1 VNVDTS
7 LYVVTGILVVVIIVL
22 ITQNLAVDIVR
33 ENSPTEPAISTGV
46 CMFLSLV
53 LMICSCVLP
62 GISTLLD
69 WYFFYTIVVYMSLH
83 SFIWICMAL
92 SRKMYRLYTRE
103 KVVNYGWYAYSSNN
117 SDACVYEKLQQCQIG
132 GRHNSDT
139 GGYEKQLLTP
149 IPEKQCQIGGMHNS
163 DTGGYE
169 KQLLTPIPEKQ
180 AIPERVAQLHSV
192 NFMVCALLLSVFSTH
207 GTIETVLTSP
217 LLFVFMFRTMF
228 KSYAIENSFTTIGLS
243 ETYTQVVFEPLL
255 IALDIVVVGSIHVV
269 GTQALAETNMHANT
283 GFAILLFIAHTLA
296 YEGNRSR
303 RTP

>member
-1 VNVDTS
+1 MTRVNVDTS
-7 LYVVTGILVVVIIVL
+7 LYLVTGILVVVVIVL

-33 ENSPTEPAISTGV
+33 ENTQSEPAISTGV

-53 LMICSCVLP
+53 LTICSCVLP
-62 GISTLLD
+62 GILNGVGPGLFVPISTLLD
-69 WYFFYTIVVYMSLH
+69 WYFFYTIIAYMALH

-92 SRKMYRLYTRE
+92 TRKMYRFYTNG
-103 KVVNYGWYAYSSNN
+103 KVVNYGWYTYSSEKFETLGKG
-117 SDACVYEKLQQCQIG
+117 SSSVY
-132 GRHNSDT
+132 
-139 GGYEKQLLTP
+139 
-149 IPEKQCQIGGMHNS
+149 PEKQV
-163 DTGGYE
+163 
-169 KQLLTPIPEKQ
+169 IPE
-180 AIPERVAQLHSV
+180 ESRVAQLHSV

-255 IALDIVVVGSIHVV
+255 IALDIVVVGSIHIV
-269 GTQALAETNMHANT
+269 GTQALAETSMHANT
-283 GFAILLFIAHTLA
+283 GFVIMLFIAHTLA

>member
-1 VNVDTS
+1 VYVTRVNVDTS

-62 GISTLLD
+62 GILNGVGPGLFVPISTLLD

-117 SDACVYEKLQQCQIG
+117 SDACVYEKLHQSQIG

-149 IPEKQCQIGGMHNS
+149 IPEKQ
-163 DTGGYE
+163 E
-169 KQLLTPIPEKQ
+169 
-180 AIPERVAQLHSV
+180 IPERVAQLHSV